1 VDTAV
6 NQEDSTSARF
16 YVYDQ
21 GKIRDP
27 FVKPGLKRPRGAGAA
42 DAGPPPLKVEII
54 LYDDV
59 NPLAMINGQS
69 VRQGDTISGATIETI
84 HTDRVII
91 QYRGKN
97 YTLQL
102 E

>member
-1 VDTAV
+1 VKRRRGSGQVD
-6 NQEDSTSARF
+6 ER
-16 YVYDQ
+16 
-21 GKIRDP
+21 
-27 FVKPGLKRPRGAGAA
+27 
-42 DAGPPPLKVEII
+42 PPPLKVEII

-84 HTDRVII
+84 RTDRVII
-91 QYRGKN
+91 QYRGKS
-97 YTLQL
+97 YTLML